1 VVDQLGVRKAQ
12 LGDGGQCI
20 EPNRHP
26 RGGFLCLRQSKSLVG
41 YRRGNA
47 SDFSSVSIPMR
58 SRGALWTFESLD
70 RRGRDAGA
78 LVFECR
84 FAGAAANSVEQNV
97 SDL

>member
-41 YRRGNA
+41 YRRATESAHPARGPNEA
-47 SDFSSVSIPMR
+47 RFELLIACAFNFDAHSSELRQLATNPTKVAR
-58 SRGALWTFESLD
+58 STSRVWRTH
-70 RRGRDAGA
+70 
-78 LVFECR
+78 
-84 FAGAAANSVEQNV
+84 
-97 SDL
+97 